1 MRIRVARLVAT
12 ILIFLI
18 IVTFIIFAIP
28 LKEVQKQTIETYFD
42 TEIRKETYMVK
53 EPYVEKEPLKKSV
66 PIFDG
71 ESVVVPGGVDV
82 PFSIDKPNTMLVGEF
97 NCSIPGGFYVYS
109 STGRIVYEILG
120 AKGDFEVSLLP
131 GSYKAKFRENVMW
144 GEKVYMRLVME
155 WTEVEEVT
163 KYKEAVASR
172 EIPVQTEKQR
182 IVTTT
187 EKKSIWQL
195 IFSD

>member
-18 IVTFIIFAIP
+18 IVTCIVFAIP

-42 TEIRKETYMVK
+42 TEIRKETYMVR
-53 EPYVEKEPLKKSV
+53 EPYVEKELLKKSV
-66 PIFDG
+66 SVFDG

-82 PFSIDKPNTMLVGEF
+82 PFRIDKPDTMLVGEF

-109 STGRIVYEILG
+109 STGRIVYEMLES
-120 AKGDFEVSLLP
+120 KGDFQISLLP
-131 GSYKAKFRENVMW
+131 GSYKARFRENVVW
-144 GEKVYMRLVME
+144 GEKVYMRLAIE
-155 WTEVEEVT
+155 WTEAEEVT
-163 KYKEAVASR
+163 KYKETVASR

>member
-1 MRIRVARLVAT
+1 MRIKVARLVVT
-12 ILIFLI
+12 ILIFLF
-18 IVTFIIFAIP
+18 IVTCIIFSIP
-28 LKEVQKQTIETYFD
+28 LKEVQTQTIETYLD
-42 TEIRKETYMVK
+42 SEIRKETYVVK
-53 EPYVEKEPLKKSV
+53 EPYVEKELRKKSV

-71 ESVVVPGGVDV
+71 ESIVIPGGVDV
-82 PFSIDKPNTMLVGEF
+82 PFNIDKPNALLVGEF

-109 STGRIVYEILG
+109 ATGRIVYEMLG
-120 AKGDFEVSLLP
+120 SKGNFEVSLLP
-131 GSYKAKFRENVMW
+131 GSYKARFRENVMW
-144 GEKVYMRLVME
+144 GEKVYMRLAME

-163 KYKEAVASR
+163 KYKETVTDR

-182 IVTTT
+182 IVTTK